1 MFYSKMIGERWWTS
15 HGEDMTG
22 IGHEDASRSDIL
34 YRGRSSNSHRDKA
47 GFARFAFAGSDS
59 NRVPPGKA
67 VLN

>member
-1 MFYSKMIGERWWTS
+1 
-15 HGEDMTG
+15 MTG